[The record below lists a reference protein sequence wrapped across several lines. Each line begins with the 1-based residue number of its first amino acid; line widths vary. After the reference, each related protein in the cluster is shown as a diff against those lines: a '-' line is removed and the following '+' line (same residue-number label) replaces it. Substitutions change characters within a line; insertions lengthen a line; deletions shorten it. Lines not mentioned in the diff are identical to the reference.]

1 MNNRKIIVSL
11 AFILMLAVLV
21 TGCGMV
27 QVNDEKDRKV
37 VVAEVNG
44 EEILKGELLD
54 QYEQY
59 ANYYNV
65 SEDNE
70 KQVKSDIL
78 DDLIRQQ
85 VIVQKAKAAGHDVND
100 DIRAQAAEEYEEMAS
115 DYAKSLKEQAGEDAD
130 ENTDYEKL
138 ARDEMDETL
147 KAMGMTKDDY
157 IDFMAENI
165 AIQNYI
171 DELTVDI
178 TVSDTEIEEYYNKE
192 LEFQKESP
200 SLAAYYSPVKI
211 VTDPAVRRVKHILI
225 KLSDEDTQEITKLRQ
240 DKKTEEADNLREEK
254 LESIKEKAD
263 KVLSQ
268 VKAGEDFEILMNKF
282 GEDPGM
288 QNEDYKDGYT
298 MLRDAS
304 MRAEFLEASFRLKE
318 GETSDL
324 VATDNGYH
332 IIKAYEAT
340 EDVIAPLEDVK
351 DEIQTVLL
359 NQKKN
364 EKTNELIEEWVD
376 EANIKKYDRRF

>member
-1 MNNRKIIVSL
+1 M
-11 AFILMLAVLV
+11 
-21 TGCGMV
+21 
-27 QVNDEKDRKV
+27 
-37 VVAEVNG
+37 
-44 EEILKGELLD
+44 KGELLD

-65 SEDNE
+65 SEEDA
-70 KQVKSDIL
+70 KQVKADIL

-85 VIVQKAKAAGHDVND
+85 VIVQKAKAAGHAVND

-211 VTDPAVRRVKHILI
+211 VNDPAVRRVKHILI

-240 DKKTEEADNLREEK
+240 DKKTEEADKLREEK
-254 LESIKEKAD
+254 LVSIKEKAD

>member
-1 MNNRKIIVSL
+1 
-11 AFILMLAVLV
+11 MLAVLT

-27 QVNDEKDRKV
+27 QVNDDKDRKV

-65 SEDNE
+65 SEEDA
-70 KQVKSDIL
+70 KQVKADIL

-85 VIVQKAKAAGHDVND
+85 VIVQKAKAAGHAVND

-138 ARDEMDETL
+138 ARDDMDETL

-171 DELTVDI
+171 DELTADI
-178 TVSDTEIEEYYNKE
+178 AVSDTEIEEYYNEE
-192 LEFQKESP
+192 LEFQKEAP
-200 SLAAYYSPVKI
+200 SLAVYYSPVKI

-225 KLSDEDTQEITKLRQ
+225 KLSDEDTGEITKLRQ
-240 DKKTEEADNLREEK
+240 DGKTEEADKLREEK
-254 LESIKEKAD
+254 LKDIKELAE

-268 VKAGEDFEILMNKF
+268 AKAGEDFEMLINKF

-288 QNEDYKDGYT
+288 QHEDYKDGYT
-298 MLRDAS
+298 MYRDAS
-304 MRAEFLEASFRLKE
+304 MRAEFLEASFQLEE
-318 GETSDL
+318 GQISGL

-332 IIKAYEAT
+332 IIKAYEAAD
-340 EDVIAPLEDVK
+340 DVVASLEEVK
-351 DEIQTVLL
+351 DDIQTVLL

-364 EKTNELIEEWVD
+364 EKTNELIEEWVN
-376 EANIKKYDRRF
+376 EAEIKKYDRRF